1 MTHPW
6 EHGVL
11 TYMFV
16 HKNKQT
22 KMWVNMYTSPMDA
35 MGYSKITIIPELECK
50 GMLFFFQ
57 KDPLKFGYALK
68 KLALNNKFQ
77 KANLQKAKHL
87 GVS

>member
-1 MTHPW
+1 MAPKAFTYLGMTHPW

-50 GMLFFFQ
+50 GMLLVFSKGSSEVWVCF
-57 KDPLKFGYALK
+57 K
-68 KLALNNKFQ
+68 KACFK
-77 KANLQKAKHL
+77 
-87 GVS
+87 